1 MRSQKHTCAPKET
14 STQRHRRAENNLF
27 TPRAGQALAHRHL
40 LDLFPLTWGRH
51 LAIRSPPSLYQQE
64 GALRRCCSSE
74 PVRLDTNHCR
84 ESLSF
89 TPAGRREKKK
99 KIKITQQFSQ
109 NSSAAA
115 SAPTFCLAGQED
127 ENVCVYVCGR
137 AEEQHILQE
146 QAQDTTPQRAARL
159 DRLLERWLKH

>member
-1 MRSQKHTCAPKET
+1 MHSQKHTCASKET
-14 STQRHRRAENNLF
+14 STQRHRRAEKNLF
-27 TPRAGQALAHRHL
+27 TPRASRALAHRHL
-40 LDLFPLTWGRH
+40 LDLSPLTWGRH

-74 PVRLDTNHCR
+74 PVQLDTKHCR

-89 TPAGRREKKK
+89 TPAGRK
-99 KIKITQQFSQ
+99 KIKIIQQFSQ

-137 AEEQHILQE
+137 AEEWHILQE
-146 QAQDTTPQRAARL
+146 QVQDTTPRHAARL